1 MKRVL
6 TAVVLIPIVLVL
18 VLRAPVAV
26 LAAAVAAVS
35 VLTLREYVELVRHY
49 NVAPYCRVLY
59 VLAVLSFLALATH
72 TGAPYLIATTRM
84 LFGIIGAAMFVLMF
98 FFAIAMRREP
108 LSEGFPAASAAVFGF
123 LYIVVPLA
131 MLVQLRQQGS
141 GAFLILY
148 TLIVVWMGD
157 TVAYYTG
164 RAIGR
169 HKLAPRISPGKTWEG
184 TAGSFV
190 GAIVCGWLVFV
201 YSREISHALIRIGLL
216 TQDQAYLP
224 APILNDVMPSPV
236 PPVWHFVLL
245 TALVNIAAQI
255 GDLAESLLKRGA
267 GVKDSGSILPGH
279 GGMLDR
285 IDALLFAAPV
295 VWFYAAFRVL
305 S

>member
-6 TAVVLIPIVLVL
+6 TAIVLIPIVLLL
-18 VLRAPVAV
+18 VLRAPVV
-26 LAAAVAAVS
+26 ILAAAVAAVA
-35 VLTLREYVELVRHY
+35 VITLREYVDLVRHY
-49 NVAPYCRVLY
+49 EVAPYCRVLY
-59 VLAVLSFLALATH
+59 VLAVVAFVLLAVQ
-72 TGAPYLIATTRM
+72 TGAPYLIATTQM
-84 LFGIIGAAMFVLMF
+84 LFGISASAMFALIF

-108 LSEGFPAASAAVFGF
+108 LNHGFPAASAAVFGF
-123 LYIVVPLA
+123 LYIVIPLA

-157 TVAYYTG
+157 TTAYYTG

-184 TAGSFV
+184 TVGSIV
-190 GAIVCGWLVFV
+190 GAVVCGTLVFA
-201 YSREISHALIRIGLL
+201 YSRQISLALMRIGLV
-216 TQDQAYLP
+216 TGDQAYLP
-224 APILNDVMPSPV
+224 PEMPRL
-236 PPVWHFVLL
+236 WRFAVLS
-245 TALVNIAAQI
+245 AVINVAAQI

-267 GVKDSGSILPGH
+267 GAKDSGNILPGH

-295 VWFYAAFRVL
+295 IWFFAAYRVL

>member
-6 TAVVLIPIVLVL
+6 TAVVLIPVVLIL
-18 VLRAPVAV
+18 VLRAPVYV

-35 VLTLREYVELVRHY
+35 MLTLREYVDLVRHY
-49 NVAPYCRVLY
+49 HVAPYCRVLY
-59 VLAVLSFLALATH
+59 GLAVLAFVGLAWQ
-72 TGAPYLIATTRM
+72 TGAPYLEATVKM
-84 LFGIIGAAMFVLMF
+84 LFGIVGAAIFVLMF
-98 FFAIAMRREP
+98 FFAVAMRREP

-164 RAIGR
+164 RAIGK

-184 TAGSFV
+184 TIGSFV
-190 GAIVCGWLVFV
+190 GAIVCGTLVFA
-201 YSREISHALIRIGLL
+201 YSHQISTSLRRIGLV
-216 TQDQAYLP
+216 TPDQAYLP
-224 APILNDVMPSPV
+224 PQIPPLWQFAVLSGVMNV
-236 PPVWHFVLL
+236 
-245 TALVNIAAQI
+245 AAQI

-267 GVKDSGSILPGH
+267 GIKDSGNILPGH
-279 GGMLDR
+279 GGMLYR

-295 VWFYAAFRVL
+295 IWFYAAWRVL

>member
-6 TAVVLIPIVLVL
+6 TAVVLIPIVLIL
-18 VLRAPVAV
+18 VLRAPVPVLAVAVAVVAV
-26 LAAAVAAVS
+26 LS
-35 VLTLREYVELVRHY
+35 LREYVDLVRHY

-59 VLAVLSFLALATH
+59 VLAVVALGLVAALMGET
-72 TGAPYLIATTRM
+72 YLETTAKM
-84 LFGIIGAAMFVLMF
+84 LFGIVGATALVLMF
-98 FFAIAMRREP
+98 FFAVAMRREP

-123 LYIVVPLA
+123 LYIVVPLG
-131 MLVQLRQQGS
+131 MLLQLREQGS

-148 TLIVVWMGD
+148 TLIVVWAGD

-164 RAIGR
+164 RAIGS

-184 TAGSFV
+184 TAGSFL
-190 GAIVCGWLVFV
+190 GAIVSGVLVFA
-201 YSREISHALIRIGLL
+201 YSQPISIGLMNAHLL
-216 TQDQAYLP
+216 TPDQAFLP
-224 APILNDVMPSPV
+224 PGGV
-236 PPVWHFVLL
+236 
-245 TALVNIAAQI
+245 TALWPYAVLSAVINVAAQI

-295 VWFYAAFRVL
+295 IWYYAALRIL
-305 S
+305 GS

>member
-6 TAVVLIPIVLVL
+6 TAVVLIPIVLLL
-18 VLRAPVAV
+18 VLRAPVYV

-35 VLTLREYVELVRHY
+35 VLSLREYVELVRHY

-59 VLAVLSFLALATH
+59 VLAVLAFLALALQ
-72 TGAPYLIATTRM
+72 TGSPYLVATTQM
-84 LFGIIGAAMFVLMF
+84 LFGIVGAAMFALMF

-164 RAIGR
+164 RAIGK

-184 TAGSFV
+184 TSGSFI
-190 GAIVCGWLVFV
+190 GAIVCGTLVFA
-201 YSREISHALIRIGLL
+201 YSHQISTGLMRIGLL
-216 TQDQAYLP
+216 TPDQAYLP
-224 APILNDVMPSPV
+224 PQI
-236 PPVWHFVLL
+236 PPLWQFAVLS
-245 TALVNIAAQI
+245 AVINVASQI

-267 GVKDSGSILPGH
+267 GAKDSGSILPGH

-285 IDALLFAAPV
+285 IDALLFAAPI
-295 VWFYAAFRVL
+295 VWFYAAFRIL

>member
-6 TAVVLIPIVLVL
+6 TAIVLIPIVLVL
-18 VLRAPVAV
+18 VLRAPAALLAV
-26 LAAAVAAVS
+26 VVAAV
-35 VLTLREYVELVRHY
+35 VVITLREYVDLVRHY
-49 NVAPYCRVLY
+49 HIAPYCRVLY
-59 VLAVLSFLALATH
+59 VLGILALLAVAFQS
-72 TGAPYLIATTRM
+72 GESYLISTTQT
-84 LFGIIGAAMFVLMF
+84 LFGITGAAMFVLMF
-98 FFAIAMRREP
+98 FFAIAMRRDP
-108 LSEGFPAASAAVFGF
+108 LSDGFPAASAAAFGF

-184 TAGSFV
+184 TVGSFV
-190 GAIVCGWLVFV
+190 GAVLCGTLVFA
-201 YSREISHALIRIGLL
+201 YSHEISAALVRIGLL
-216 TQDQAYLP
+216 TPDQAFLP
-224 APILNDVMPSPV
+224 PQIPPLWQFAALSAVMNV
-236 PPVWHFVLL
+236 
-245 TALVNIAAQI
+245 AAQI

-267 GVKDSGSILPGH
+267 GVKDSGNILPGH

>member
-6 TAVVLIPIVLVL
+6 TAIVLIPIVLIL
-18 VLRAPVAV
+18 VLRAPVYV
-26 LAAAVAAVS
+26 LAVAVATV
-35 VLTLREYVELVRHY
+35 VVITLREYVELVRHY
-49 NVAPYCRVLY
+49 GVAPYCRVLY
-59 VLAVLSFLALATH
+59 VLGALAVIAIAFQS
-72 TGAPYLIATTRM
+72 GEAYLVSTTQM
-84 LFGIIGAAMFVLMF
+84 LFGIAGAVMLVLMF

-108 LSEGFPAASAAVFGF
+108 LSDGFPAASASVFGF

-164 RAIGR
+164 RALGR

-184 TAGSFV
+184 TAGSFI
-190 GAIVCGWLVFV
+190 GAVVCGTLVFS
-201 YSREISHALIRIGLL
+201 YSPQVSSGLIRIGLL
-216 TQDQAYLP
+216 TPDQAYLP
-224 APILNDVMPSPV
+224 PQV
-236 PPVWHFVLL
+236 PTLWQFAVLSGVL
-245 TALVNIAAQI
+245 NIAAQI

-267 GVKDSGSILPGH
+267 GVKDSGNILPGH

-295 VWFYAAFRVL
+295 VWIYAAFRVL

>member
-6 TAVVLIPIVLVL
+6 TAIVLIPIVLIL
-18 VLRAPVAV
+18 VLRAPVWL
-26 LAAAVAAVS
+26 LAAAVAVVS
-35 VLTLREYVELVRHY
+35 VLTLREYVDLVRHY

-59 VLAVLSFLALATH
+59 VMAVLALAAVASQ
-72 TGAPYLIATTRM
+72 TGSPYLVATTQM
-84 LFGIIGAAMFVLMF
+84 LFGIVGGTMLVLMF
-98 FFAIAMRREP
+98 FFAVVMRREP

-164 RAIGR
+164 RAIGK

-190 GAIVCGWLVFV
+190 GAIVCGTLVFA
-201 YSREISHALIRIGLL
+201 YSREISLGLMRIALL
-216 TQDQAYLP
+216 TPDQAYLP
-224 APILNDVMPSPV
+224 PQIPPLWQFAILS
-236 PPVWHFVLL
+236 
-245 TALVNIAAQI
+245 ALMNVAAQI

-295 VWFYAAFRVL
+295 VWYYAALRVL

>member
-6 TAVVLIPIVLVL
+6 TAIVLIPIVLLL
-18 VLRAPVAV
+18 VLRAPVVILAGAVAVVAV
-26 LAAAVAAVS
+26 LA
-35 VLTLREYVELVRHY
+35 LREYVELVRHY

-59 VLAVLSFLALATH
+59 VLAVLAFVALAWQ
-72 TGAPYLIATTRM
+72 TGAPYLVATTQM
-84 LFGIIGAAMFVLMF
+84 LFGVIGAAMFVLMF
-98 FFAIAMRREP
+98 FSAVAMRREP

-123 LYIVVPLA
+123 LYVVLPLA

-184 TAGSFV
+184 TVGSFV
-190 GAIVCGWLVFV
+190 GAIVCGTLVFG
-201 YSREISHALIRIGLL
+201 YSGEISSGLIRVGLL
-216 TQDQAYLP
+216 TPDQAYLP
-224 APILNDVMPSPV
+224 PQLPPLWRFAVLSAVMNV
-236 PPVWHFVLL
+236 
-245 TALVNIAAQI
+245 AAQI

-267 GVKDSGSILPGH
+267 GVKDSGNILPGH
-279 GGMLDR
+279 GGVLDR

-295 VWFYAAFRVL
+295 VWFYAAFRIL

>member
-1 MKRVL
+1 V
-6 TAVVLIPIVLVL
+6 
-18 VLRAPVAV
+18 V

-35 VLTLREYVELVRHY
+35 VLTLREYVALVRHY

-59 VLAVLSFLALATH
+59 VLAVVAFILLATQ
-72 TGAPYLIATTRM
+72 TGAPYLIATTQM
-84 LFGIIGAAMFVLMF
+84 LFGISAAAVFVLMF

-108 LSEGFPAASAAVFGF
+108 LSDGFPAASAAVFGF

-157 TVAYYTG
+157 TTAYYTG

-184 TAGSFV
+184 TAGSLI
-190 GAIVCGWLVFV
+190 GAVVCGTLVFA
-201 YSREISHALIRIGLL
+201 YSREISLALMKIGLL
-216 TQDQAYLP
+216 TGDQAYLP
-224 APILNDVMPSPV
+224 PQL
-236 PPVWHFVLL
+236 PPLWHFAVLS
-245 TALVNIAAQI
+245 AVINVAAQI

-267 GVKDSGSILPGH
+267 GVKDSGNILPGH

-295 VWFYAAFRVL
+295 VWYYAAWRVL

>member
-6 TAVVLIPIVLVL
+6 TAIVLIPIVLLL

-26 LAAAVAAVS
+26 LAVAVAAVT
-35 VLTLREYVELVRHY
+35 VITLREYVDLVRHY
-49 NVAPYCRVLY
+49 HIAPYCRVLY
-59 VLAVLSFLALATH
+59 VIGAATLLAIALQSGT
-72 TGAPYLIATTRM
+72 PYLVATTQM
-84 LFGIIGAAMFVLMF
+84 LFGISAAAVFVLMF
-98 FFAIAMRREP
+98 FFAVAMRREP

-184 TAGSFV
+184 TAGSFL
-190 GAIVCGWLVFV
+190 GAIVCGTLVFA
-201 YSREISHALIRIGLL
+201 YSREISSGLIRIGLL
-216 TQDQAYLP
+216 TPDQAYLP
-224 APILNDVMPSPV
+224 PMV
-236 PPVWHFVLL
+236 PPLWQFAILS
-245 TALVNIAAQI
+245 ALINIAAQI

-267 GVKDSGSILPGH
+267 GVKDSGNILPGH

-295 VWFYAAFRVL
+295 VWYYAAWRIL

>member
-6 TAVVLIPIVLVL
+6 TAIVLIPVVLLL

-26 LAAAVAAVS
+26 LAIFVAAVA
-35 VLTLREYVELVRHY
+35 VLTLREYVGLVRHY
-49 NVAPYCRVLY
+49 NVAPYCRMVY
-59 VLAVLSFLALATH
+59 ALAVISFALLALQTGAPYIVSATQMLFGISGAAVFVTFFFLALA
-72 TGAPYLIATTRM
+72 
-84 LFGIIGAAMFVLMF
+84 
-98 FFAIAMRREP
+98 MRRKP
-108 LSEGFPAASAAVFGF
+108 LGEGFPAAAAALFGF

-131 MLVQLRQQGS
+131 MLVQLRQQPS
-141 GAFLILY
+141 GAFLILF

-190 GAIVCGWLVFV
+190 GAIASGVLVFA
-201 YSREISHALIRIGLL
+201 YSRQISTGLIHIGLL
-216 TQDQAYLP
+216 TPDQAYLP
-224 APILNDVMPSPV
+224 PIALPL
-236 PPVWHFVLL
+236 WQFALL
-245 TALVNIAAQI
+245 SALINVAAQV

-267 GVKDSGSILPGH
+267 GVKDSGTILPGH

-295 VWFYAAFRVL
+295 VWYYAAWRIL
-305 S
+305 SQ